1 MSEFY
6 LFLQIHR
13 EYVDDWVLSFVF
25 FQSEYSDGETAPFW
39 LVSLI
44 HIQFFIVLDV
54 TSIISNVILIY
65 LTKTSP
71 FHLLPCNPQ
80 AQLAHAQTDVY
91 SLSLPCQSLTE
102 SLTERL
108 SKLPHP
114 I

>member
-65 LTKTSP
+65 LTKLVL
-71 FHLLPCNPQ
+71 FIFYHVI
-80 AQLAHAQTDVY
+80 H
-91 SLSLPCQSLTE
+91 
-102 SLTERL
+102 
-108 SKLPHP
+108 KLN
-114 I
+114 